1 MQMASTS
8 SDGPSPETK
17 QSEFEQ
23 GIVMSLHLWTSLSI
37 AVQNQWGGPDSSDK
51 RDWLAGAISLM
62 FPSFPD
68 LHKLTT
74 TASQPTTSTSKSKA
88 QKLPEEPIPEDI
100 EETLL
105 QVLSDEFE
113 TNVDDGS
120 ELEVAD
126 RIIKCRA
133 QCAEGNFTLVRDL
146 RKRWEES
153 RGKKVVLRETEA
165 PDQETDDSGSDDDE
179 DDEGQNGD
187 VEMSDA
193 PQLVDAGVRR
203 QKPEKIVDE
212 DGFETVVRKR

>member
-1 MQMASTS
+1 MTSTS
-8 SDGPSPETK
+8 SDGPSPETR
-17 QSEFEQ
+17 QAEFEQ
-23 GIVMSLHLWTSLSI
+23 GIVMSLHLWTSLTI

-51 RDWLAGAISLM
+51 RDWLAGAISDM

-74 TASQPTTSTSKSKA
+74 ASQSTTTTTTSKSKT

-105 QVLSDEFE
+105 QVLGDEFE

-120 ELEVAD
+120 EQEVAD
-126 RIIKCRA
+126 RIMRCRA
-133 QCAEGNFTLVRDL
+133 QCAEGNFTLVSDL

-165 PDQETDDSGSDDDE
+165 PDQETDDSGSDDE
-179 DDEGQNGD
+179 DDEEENDD
-187 VEMSDA
+187 VEMGDA
-193 PQLVDAGVRR
+193 PQLVGAGARR
-203 QKPEKIVDE
+203 PKPEKIIDE